1 MGFIKFNNSYILY
14 DIIIAI
20 IPKNFTFVSAP
31 TGLQTE
37 YAICLITID
46 ENVNAE
52 KLEEIYLSKEKR
64 DERMD
69 SLAYFINRAIR
80 LDGKIKYD
88 S

>member
-1 MGFIKFNNSYILY
+1 MGFIKFNNTFIRA

-20 IPKNFTFVSAP
+20 VPKNFTFVSAP

-37 YAICLITID
+37 YAIRLITTD

-64 DERMD
+64 DDRMYN
-69 SLAYFINRAIR
+69 LAYHMNRAIR
-80 LDGKIKYD
+80 LEGKIKHD

>member
-1 MGFIKFNNSYILY
+1 MGFINFDNTFIRA
-14 DIIIAI
+14 DIITAI

-37 YAICLITID
+37 YTVRLITTD

-64 DERMD
+64 DERMN

-80 LDGKIKYD
+80 LDGKI
-88 S
+88 

>member
-1 MGFIKFNNSYILY
+1 MGFINFDNTFIRA
-14 DIIIAI
+14 DIITAI

-37 YAICLITID
+37 YTIRLITTD

-64 DERMD
+64 DARMYD
-69 SLAYFINRAIR
+69 LAYYMDRTKKR
-80 LDGKIKYD
+80 
-88 S
+88 